1 MGVSFVTVYKMAESV
16 AQQMRNCVCKTQTAT
31 TGTRPPLVAS
41 QYIGFYDIDK
51 INFDNYDH
59 LNLVILSRSTLYRI
73 YSLCK

>member
-1 MGVSFVTVYKMAESV
+1 MKI
-16 AQQMRNCVCKTQTAT
+16 
-31 TGTRPPLVAS
+31 
-41 QYIGFYDIDK
+41 YIGFYDIDK